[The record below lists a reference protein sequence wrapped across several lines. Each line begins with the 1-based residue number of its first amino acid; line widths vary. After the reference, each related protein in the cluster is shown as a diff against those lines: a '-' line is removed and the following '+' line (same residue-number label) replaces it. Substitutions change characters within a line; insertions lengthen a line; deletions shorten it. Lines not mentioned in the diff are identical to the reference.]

1 MARFPLRLSHYE
13 WQAIYLALKKSAES
27 LDDQEV
33 SNGYNMLANQI
44 RHELERRGHGP
55 DKLAEEIGARG
66 IKGEPS
72 SYKKS

>member
-1 MARFPLRLSHYE
+1 MGRFPLRLSHYE

-27 LDDQEV
+27 LDDQEA

-44 RHELERRGHGP
+44 RQELERRGHGL
-55 DKLAEEIGARG
+55 DKLAGEMGARG
-66 IKGEPS
+66 VKGEPS